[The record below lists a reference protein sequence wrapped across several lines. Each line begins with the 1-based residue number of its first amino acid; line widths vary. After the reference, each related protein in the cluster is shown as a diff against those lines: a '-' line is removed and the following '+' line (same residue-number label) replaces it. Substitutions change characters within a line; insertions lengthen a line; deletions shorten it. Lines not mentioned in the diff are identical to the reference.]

1 LEGPLDSVNIS
12 FAKFLH
18 LAKLPGRINFNS
30 WVNYPGFTGLYLR
43 YGPRVIDGKMVY
55 PVLDIANVTAETKG
69 KGTFKELIKTL
80 RESYPELNIY
90 VESVTN
96 ELFGD
101 GLIRM
106 GFVKLNNS
114 TIPGISNNYFMPAV
128 KGCAS
133 HNASL

>member
-1 LEGPLDSVNIS
+1 MDSVNIN

-43 YGPRVIDGKMVY
+43 YGPRVIDGKMLY

-69 KGTFKELIKTL
+69 KGTFKEFIKTL

-90 VESVTN
+90 VEN
-96 ELFGD
+96 ANKLFGD
-101 GLIRM
+101 GLVRM
-106 GFVKLNNS
+106 GFTRLEIS
-114 TIPGISNNYFMPAV
+114 RIPEINNNYFMPAV
-128 KGCAS
+128 KGCSS